1 MRTKGE
7 EEGPGSSHKG
17 QKLQKWKV
25 KDLNKAIDLWNQNE
39 DLPPKDR
46 LSMRAISRITGI
58 AKTTLTER
66 LTGRRKGEGKILGGA
81 RKGRVLTKGKPR
93 GVRAG

>member
-1 MRTKGE
+1 M
-7 EEGPGSSHKG
+7 
-17 QKLQKWKV
+17 

-81 RKGRVLTKGKPR
+81 CKGRVLTKGKPW
-93 GVRAG
+93 GGSSGLVSGPPSGPLSLKFNIPLSS